1 MSDPK
6 DPLTQDVFEKMLEEI
21 NQNASV
27 PTMIYF
33 PELDKF
39 VDTEEK

>member
-1 MSDPK
+1 MIGPK
-6 DPLTQDVFEKMLEEI
+6 DLSEEDYKKMVEEI

-27 PTMIYF
+27 PTLIYF
-33 PELDKF
+33 PELGVT